1 EDAQPAPNS
10 GPDGEDAAD
19 ASARPDGSAVHD
31 TAADKSPSPMA
42 AHFAPVEQVTIARQF
57 RRWAGND
64 AQSVVWGAGGLVQNM
79 IAVIER
85 RLIEQASR
93 GLADK
98 PLGGAAPARL
108 ADVAAF
114 LSGPPFDDARCA
126 P

>member
-1 EDAQPAPNS
+1 
-10 GPDGEDAAD
+10 
-19 ASARPDGSAVHD
+19 
-31 TAADKSPSPMA
+31 MA

-64 AQSVVWGAGGLVQNM
+64 AQSVVWGAGGLVQTM

-114 LSGPPFDDARCA
+114 LSGPHFDDARCA
-126 P
+126 ALLSGLVWARPVQLHTGGGAAPMPFAYAA